1 MRTQLHTY
9 YNEIPGERVWYPT
22 EVGVSR
28 RSNILVEGATF
39 YAHILQGGCRIVPIR
54 QALSQS
60 PRSALVKVDIF
71 GKSYHGEV
79 LDVFEHTQRGYGSTM
94 FAEMRWLKT
103 TSASPVTIN
112 NWLLFPEHDVVVS
125 EYDRYM
131 PRGPTVPPTL
141 IPMTWIRCHLARLT
155 FHDHKPKLWLTISL
169 EKQVLYLKPALLP
182 RTRCYLLTTAVI
194 HGSFTW

>member
-1 MRTQLHTY
+1 
-9 YNEIPGERVWYPT
+9 
-22 EVGVSR
+22 
-28 RSNILVEGATF
+28 
-39 YAHILQGGCRIVPIR
+39 
-54 QALSQS
+54 
-60 PRSALVKVDIF
+60 
-71 GKSYHGEV
+71 
-79 LDVFEHTQRGYGSTM
+79 M

-103 TSASPVTIN
+103 TLASPVTIN
-112 NWLLFPEHDVVVS
+112 NWQLFPEHDVVVS

-182 RTRCYLLTTAVI
+182 HTRCYLLTTAVI
-194 HGSFTW
+194 HGNFTW